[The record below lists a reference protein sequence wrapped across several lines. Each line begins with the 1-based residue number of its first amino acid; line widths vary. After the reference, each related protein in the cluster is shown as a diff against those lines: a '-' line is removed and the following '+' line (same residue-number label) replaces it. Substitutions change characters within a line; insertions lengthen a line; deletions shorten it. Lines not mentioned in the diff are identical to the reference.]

1 MMGRPKI
8 EIDPELIF
16 EMSSKGATVKLMA
29 KLFGVSQK
37 TLSRRM
43 ADLQLNEGIL
53 LRYRSLQT
61 LQLTALQAKILEN
74 ITDEKIE
81 NASLLD
87 LVRAFAI
94 LKKAELGLKGEKV
107 KISGLLGM
115 LVKLEERKDS
125 LKS

>member
-1 MMGRPKI
+1 MGRPKI
-8 EIDPELIF
+8 EIDPELIY

-43 ADLQLNEGIL
+43 ADLQLNKGIL

-61 LQLTALQAKILEN
+61 LQLTALQAKMLEN
-74 ITDEKIE
+74 VTDEKIE
-81 NASLLD
+81 KASLLD
-87 LVRAFAI
+87 LVRTFAI
-94 LKKAELGLKGEKV
+94 LKKSELGLKGEKV

-125 LKS
+125 QKS